1 MNYLYI
7 EPGDSYIEK
16 RLVFTQAELKV
27 IFNHFLDVVEDYPEM
42 LTFEA
47 VLHKIKERVEETENL
62 DYFYGVNEIYN
73 VEPIES
79 TRNDGYEIA
88 VDMDVQS
95 TLTHQSENIVVFF
108 SPEQLEDIGKITKK
122 FKNILK

>member
-1 MNYLYI
+1 MKYLYI
-7 EPGDSYIEK
+7 EPGDEYFEK

-42 LTFEA
+42 VTFET

-73 VEPIES
+73 IEPVESP
-79 TRNDGYEIA
+79 RNDGYEIA
-88 VDMDVQS
+88 IDMNVQS
-95 TLTHQSENIVVFF
+95 TLNKQSEDIVIFF
-108 SPEQLEDIGKITKK
+108 SPEQLEEINLFTKK
-122 FKNILK
+122 